1 MGVGMG
7 GPVSISSKKDIRNA
21 KPDTEEIAIR
31 KDLPIQDYPL
41 LAKFTRLGTIGIWA
55 RDGQNATDEKLNA
68 LAALSFT
75 NLVDVNLLNG
85 RLVTDEGIRSLS
97 QLPALKM
104 LGLEGTSITDA
115 GCEVMASKMRLTG
128 VNVANCPK
136 IGLKGIKILG
146 SSTSV
151 TNLSFSADNLTQK
164 DVLDLIGSFKNI
176 RWCQVVDREG
186 KIDGKAVE
194 AKGAERN
201 INAFVQPT
209 GALQD
214 MGLDR

>member
-1 MGVGMG
+1 MGLV
-7 GPVSISSKKDIRNA
+7 PISSKKEIQNA

-41 LAKFTRLGTIGIWA
+41 LAKFTRLSRIGIWA
-55 RDGQNATDEKLNA
+55 RDGQNATDEKLKA

-97 QLPALKM
+97 QLPVLKM

-128 VNVANCPK
+128 VNVANCPGV
-136 IGLKGIKILG
+136 GLKGIKTLG
-146 SSTSV
+146 SSATV

-176 RWCQVVDREG
+176 RWCQVVDTQG
-186 KIDGKAVE
+186 KIDGSALK

-201 INAFVQPT
+201 IYVFVKST